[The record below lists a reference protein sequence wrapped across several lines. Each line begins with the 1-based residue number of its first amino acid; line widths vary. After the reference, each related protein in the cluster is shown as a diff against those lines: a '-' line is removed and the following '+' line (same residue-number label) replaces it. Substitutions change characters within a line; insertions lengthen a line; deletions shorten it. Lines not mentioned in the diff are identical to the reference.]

1 MSIGTIILLGA
12 FAGLTIFLGLPLAF
26 LKKISPS
33 LRIFLCM
40 FATGVLLFLLYDVIQ
55 KASEPI
61 NAAIEQVRTQH
72 IGSGTLYLDILLLV
86 FGVGIG
92 SVGLVYFN
100 KLAFGRIRKQKI
112 VPVETTPAA
121 QPPQEFT
128 LPGKGAHELSTTLSV
143 TATAVLTPPAT
154 SAVPQGELAPHTL
167 ALLIATGIG
176 LHNFSEGLAI
186 GQSAGRGE
194 IAFAVLLI
202 VGFSLHNATEGF
214 GIVGPLVGGDR
225 PSWAFLGLAGLI
237 GGGPTFLGTIVG
249 YYFLSSAMFVLFLS
263 LAAGALVYI
272 IGELLHIN
280 RRPGTK
286 YQAGMG
292 LFVGFVFGYLTD
304 LILTMAG
311 V

>member
-1 MSIGTIILLGA
+1 LG
-12 FAGLTIFLGLPLAF
+12 FTQTIFLGAIAGFTIYLGLPLGRIKGISNGMQSF
-26 LKKISPS
+26 LSMISAG
-33 LRIFLCM
+33 I
-40 FATGVLLFLLYDVIQ
+40 LLFLLIDIFS
-55 KASEPI
+55 KLSEPI
-61 NAAIEQVRTQH
+61 TAAIIQNKNYSEF
-72 IGSGTLYLDILLLV
+72 LILLAIFIIG
-86 FGVGIG
+86 FGVGLLGLIAFEHQFIRFRVG
-92 SVGLVYFN
+92 SSQ
-100 KLAFGRIRKQKI
+100 A
-112 VPVETTPAA
+112 
-121 QPPQEFT
+121 
-128 LPGKGAHELSTTLSV
+128 LSPSR
-143 TATAVLTPPAT
+143 
-154 SAVPQGELAPHTL
+154 L
-167 ALLIATGIG
+167 ALMIASGIG

-214 GIVGPLVGGDR
+214 GIVGPLVGGDK
-225 PSWAFLGLAGLI
+225 PSWTFLGLAGLI

-286 YQAGMG
+286 YQAGWG
-292 LFVGFVFGYLTD
+292 IFVGFIFGYLTD
-304 LILTMAG
+304 LILTIAG